1 MGALF
6 AKGISGSSAGKE
18 SASSVGDLGSVPG
31 LGRSPG
37 EGNSYPLQYS
47 GLENTMDCIVHGV
60 AKSRL
65 SLSFHLK
72 KQYSWTFQRNRIFM
86 AYSPHQQ
93 LRHSYHQ
100 KYTSSQLTD
109 LLWKWS
115 FVLSYIFSFIS
126 VILRRYEKSLTK
138 QIYQNPWNSDIPFQG
153 DSLPQPLSE
162 SLTSTNQYELME
174 VQSVLI

>member
-1 MGALF
+1 MYLF
-6 AKGISGSSAGKE
+6 TWGFPGGSDSKE
-18 SASSVGDLGSVPG
+18 SASSVGDLGSIPG

-65 SLSFHLK
+65 LLSFHLK
-72 KQYSWTFQRNRIFM
+72 KQYSWTFQGNRIFM

-100 KYTSSQLTD
+100 KYTSSQLICYGSG
-109 LLWKWS
+109 LL
-115 FVLSYIFSFIS
+115 FCYIFSFIS